1 VGDGLLPR
9 ERVSQAEYHRAVADF
24 VAEQVRL
31 GQVLAGQ
38 ITLAP
43 HWRADYVGLVREYLA
58 SSSAAVLSAGPR

>member
-1 VGDGLLPR
+1 
-9 ERVSQAEYHRAVADF
+9 VADF

-43 HWRADYVGLVREYLA
+43 HWRANYVGLVREYLA